1 MSRISNIRRKFMRYM
16 KMKRVIGLVVLMIVA
31 GVASFGRSDNSPSNE
46 DIAVA
51 QGTSDLLHN
60 ELFAALIQ
68 EFNETTADNADQGKQ
83 AISLIFNNS
92 NRDIRLIGVFP
103 PLLGGLN
110 DIPSDSFERRSLALA
125 LQGQA
130 NTSVERVG
138 DRWYYRRSAP
148 LSNTFHQNCVVCHSN
163 FTNQFFTQTNNE
175 GQWVGALTMRV
186 PIERD

>member
-1 MSRISNIRRKFMRYM
+1 MRYI
-16 KMKRVIGLVVLMIVA
+16 KIKRVIALVILVTVA
-31 GVASFGRSDNSPSNE
+31 GVAGFGSTNNSPSNE
-46 DIAVA
+46 AIAFA
-51 QGTSDLLHN
+51 QRTSNLMVN
-60 ELFAALIQ
+60 ELVAALFQ
-68 EFNETTADNADQGKQ
+68 EFNETTADNVEEGKQ

>member
-1 MSRISNIRRKFMRYM
+1 MRYLI
-16 KMKRVIGLVVLMIVA
+16 MKRAIVVAVLLALVA
-31 GVASFGRSDNSPSNE
+31 GAGFGSSDSSPSPE
-46 DIAVA
+46 EKATA
-51 QGTSDLLHN
+51 KETSDLLHN

-68 EFNETTADNADQGKQ
+68 EFNETTPGNVEEGKQ